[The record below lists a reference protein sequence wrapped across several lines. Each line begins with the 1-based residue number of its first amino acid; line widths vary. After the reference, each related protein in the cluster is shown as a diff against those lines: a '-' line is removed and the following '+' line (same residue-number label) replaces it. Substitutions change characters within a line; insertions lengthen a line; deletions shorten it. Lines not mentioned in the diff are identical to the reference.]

1 MSSRNLKAEETIDN
15 LKDQVWQLQRHN
27 EGLTNRLLMYKQ
39 QLQVQSSRRSSYSY
53 VQPRINTG
61 RWQLH
66 TSDAPIPAKPKR
78 GPPARP
84 SYTAPP
90 IYKEHLMEEVRDEM
104 PREPVCISSRVQ
116 IMNNNTVKMD
126 ELELSLKSPEK
137 MWSTEEDCEEKSSL
151 EYAQLATEYRA
162 SIRENVEMIQVMR
175 LLHERS
181 TVLVATKAQL
191 ADLQENQ
198 EMLRTSHNALLSQ
211 VDELKTELKEKNKRV
226 VSLESQLADMSVLRI
241 TVREFQDRV
250 EDLKRERNLLKGNHD
265 RLLKNML
272 NSSNQPHWSTDLMKE
287 RLQQKV
293 SHLQEQLDSEVA
305 EKRKILVQLAK
316 EQEKSFKCLCQP
328 HLFLSLAENAD
339 LKQEVTQMLM
349 KHKKEVELL
358 QQKTATTT
366 TTSSQS
372 DPDILQPSYQDYTK
386 ETQTQELNP
395 PQEIKEEEKNLSWA
409 YNQMKAA
416 HAETALELEKTR
428 DMLLLQHQ
436 INKHYQDELEIVK
449 IKADNSEKEHK
460 EEWEKLNQLLDLKN
474 NRIQQLEAQL
484 KDVAYGTLK
493 FPLHLEIPVHEEN
506 MIDCLQLHQ
515 GENLF
520 ELHIHQAYLSSA
532 ALSQAR
538 DTQLASF
545 CTYSFYDFEIH
556 CTPLAVGP
564 QPLYDFTSQ
573 YVVRTD
579 YLFLNYLQGAF
590 SRINLHQTAALDHN
604 TLAVGWLRFDKVLE
618 TVEKVHG
625 TTMLT
630 GNNGED
636 FGTLDYWMRLKFPIA
651 HSLQAYNK
659 RLKAQTYLS
668 ANVLGAR
675 KAQPKEG
682 RSEIF
687 KHRNQLW
694 VEIIR
699 CCNLRSRRLGAQPSP
714 YAMYQF
720 FTFSDHDTPIIP
732 ASNHP
737 HFGDQASFSVHMTLE
752 LDQYLRQMVLPIY
765 VFDDNDLELGWFLGK
780 AQVPLLPLAQ
790 DKVIKGEGSI
800 TLISI
805 HYLCVAGNFNLS
817 DPMGKPNGSIEVKL
831 EWESQYL
838 SPEGSEKPETTQ
850 SVEKDK
856 KAPLSVENH
865 KEAPLFVEKHEAN
878 LRVEDYNEAL
888 PSGENEADLR
898 LEREHEAPL
907 SVEKYEAP
915 LFKENCET
923 PPRPTETYEANLSV
937 EDYNEADL
945 SVEIYNE
952 ANLRV
957 EDYEENLPIE
967 KYHIN
972 PSLEK
977 REIKM
982 SKENADEAKM
992 SIEDYEEAKP
1002 PIGNCDEAKPP
1013 IGNCDEAKPPIGNY
1027 DEAKPPIGN
1036 CDEAKPPIGN
1046 YDEAKPPIGNC
1057 DEAKPP
1063 IGNCDEE
1070 KSPIGNYDEAKSPN
1084 CDEAKSPI
1092 GNCDEAKP
1100 PIGNCNKEK
1109 QSIEVCHEFK
1119 PSIENCEE
1127 TKLSLEDYDE
1137 AKLAI
1142 ENYNEEK
1149 ERVENCKEAKLSL
1162 ENCDEEEQSL
1172 ANCEEAKLSLEDYDE
1187 AKLAIEN
1194 CDEENKSLENCDKAK
1209 LSLENCDEVEQ
1220 FIENCD
1226 EAKLSL
1232 ENCDKATEN
1241 GEEAKLSLENCD
1253 KATENGEEAK
1263 LSLENCDE
1271 EEQSIE
1277 ICDEE
1282 KQSLENSDK
1291 AKLSL
1296 ENCDEEEQSIEN
1308 CGEAKLRL
1316 ENFEDDNLSI
1326 ENSDEA
1332 KLPIENRDEEKD
1344 SIENDKEMPL
1354 LNGTLCRHARHTGRK
1369 PKISTNRLSEQAD
1382 EVSETQT
1389 ADSDDV
1395 IVTPLSQKGP
1405 KTNSDK
1411 ICIEIVSLA
1420 FDPEAEVMSDES
1432 IQQVYVEYKFHDLP
1446 LSETETPVSL
1456 RKPRAGEDIHFH
1468 FNKVIDLN
1476 PVEHRDRRKFLFS
1489 MLQEKNPEQRQLKFI
1504 VVSDPEEQ
1512 KNECQEVGYAYLELW
1527 QILDTGRDIL
1537 EQEIDIINPQDKV
1550 SSIGKLK
1557 VSLQAT
1563 DALQAIFK
1571 EMGENM
1577 HL

>member
-1 MSSRNLKAEETIDN
+1 
-15 LKDQVWQLQRHN
+15 
-27 EGLTNRLLMYKQ
+27 
-39 QLQVQSSRRSSYSY
+39 
-53 VQPRINTG
+53 
-61 RWQLH
+61 
-66 TSDAPIPAKPKR
+66 
-78 GPPARP
+78 
-84 SYTAPP
+84 
-90 IYKEHLMEEVRDEM
+90 
-104 PREPVCISSRVQ
+104 
-116 IMNNNTVKMD
+116 
-126 ELELSLKSPEK
+126 
-137 MWSTEEDCEEKSSL
+137 
-151 EYAQLATEYRA
+151 
-162 SIRENVEMIQVMR
+162 
-175 LLHERS
+175 
-181 TVLVATKAQL
+181 
-191 ADLQENQ
+191 
-198 EMLRTSHNALLSQ
+198 MLRTSHNALLSQ

-316 EQEKSFKCLCQP
+316 EQ
-328 HLFLSLAENAD
+328 AENAD

-474 NRIQQLEAQL
+474 NRIQQLE
-484 KDVAYGTLK
+484 
-493 FPLHLEIPVHEEN
+493 
-506 MIDCLQLHQ
+506 
-515 GENLF
+515 
-520 ELHIHQAYLSSA
+520 
-532 ALSQAR
+532 
-538 DTQLASF
+538 
-545 CTYSFYDFEIH
+545 
-556 CTPLAVGP
+556 
-564 QPLYDFTSQ
+564 
-573 YVVRTD
+573 
-579 YLFLNYLQGAF
+579 
-590 SRINLHQTAALDHN
+590 
-604 TLAVGWLRFDKVLE
+604 
-618 TVEKVHG
+618 
-625 TTMLT
+625 

-790 DKVIKGEGSI
+790 DKAIK
-800 TLISI
+800 
-805 HYLCVAGNFNLS
+805 GNFNLS

-838 SPEGSEKPETTQ
+838 SPESSLKPETQ
-850 SVEKDK
+850 SVENDK
-856 KAPLSVENH
+856 KAPLSVENYN
-865 KEAPLFVEKHEAN
+865 EAPLFVEKHEAN
-878 LRVEDYNEAL
+878 LQVEDYNEAL
-888 PSGENEADLR
+888 PSVENETDLH
-898 LEREHEAPL
+898 LEHENEAPL
-907 SVEKYEAP
+907 SVENYEAP

-923 PPRPTETYEANLSV
+923 PPRSTEKYEANLSV

-945 SVEIYNE
+945 SVENYE
-952 ANLRV
+952 ANLRI

-967 KYHIN
+967 KYQVN

-977 REIKM
+977 KEVKI
-982 SKENADEAKM
+982 SKENVVESKM

-1002 PIGNCDEAKPP
+1002 PIENSDEAKPP
-1013 IGNCDEAKPPIGNY
+1013 IGNWDEAKS
-1027 DEAKPPIGN
+1027 PIGN
-1036 CDEAKPPIGN
+1036 CDEAKSPNSDEAKSPIGICG
-1046 YDEAKPPIGNC
+1046 EAKPPIGNC

-1070 KSPIGNYDEAKSPN
+1070 KSPIGN
-1084 CDEAKSPI
+1084 CDEEKS
-1092 GNCDEAKP
+1092 

-1109 QSIEVCHEFK
+1109 QSIEICDEFK
-1119 PSIENCEE
+1119 PSIENCQEA
-1127 TKLSLEDYDE
+1127 KLSLEDYDE

-1142 ENYNEEK
+1142 ENCNEEK
-1149 ERVENCKEAKLSL
+1149 ECLENCKEAKLSL

-1172 ANCEEAKLSLEDYDE
+1172 ENCDKEKQSLENCDKAKLSIENCKEAKLSLENCDEEEQSLENCEEAKLSLEDYDE

-1209 LSLENCDEVEQ
+1209 LSLENCDEDEQ

-1232 ENCDKATEN
+1232 ENCDKVT
-1241 GEEAKLSLENCD
+1241 ENCD
-1253 KATENGEEAK
+1253 EAK

-1271 EEQSIE
+1271 EEKPIE
-1277 ICDEE
+1277 NCDEE
-1282 KQSLENSDK
+1282 KQSLENGDK

-1296 ENCDEEEQSIEN
+1296 ENCDKEEQSIEN
-1308 CGEAKLRL
+1308 CDEAKLRL

-1326 ENSDEA
+1326 ENCDEA
-1332 KLPIENRDEEKD
+1332 KLPIENRDEEKE
-1344 SIENDKEMPL
+1344 SVENDKEMPL
-1354 LNGTLCRHARHTGRK
+1354 LIEDYNKAPEAIENYEKLI
-1369 PKISTNRLSEQAD
+1369 KIPTEEENILFHQQVNKDKLSGAIDEATKEPEECYPEVKQQVFSSPDTANRLSEQAD

-1571 EMGENM
+1571 EMGEDM

>member
-1 MSSRNLKAEETIDN
+1 
-15 LKDQVWQLQRHN
+15 
-27 EGLTNRLLMYKQ
+27 
-39 QLQVQSSRRSSYSY
+39 
-53 VQPRINTG
+53 
-61 RWQLH
+61 
-66 TSDAPIPAKPKR
+66 
-78 GPPARP
+78 
-84 SYTAPP
+84 
-90 IYKEHLMEEVRDEM
+90 
-104 PREPVCISSRVQ
+104 
-116 IMNNNTVKMD
+116 
-126 ELELSLKSPEK
+126 
-137 MWSTEEDCEEKSSL
+137 
-151 EYAQLATEYRA
+151 
-162 SIRENVEMIQVMR
+162 
-175 LLHERS
+175 
-181 TVLVATKAQL
+181 
-191 ADLQENQ
+191 
-198 EMLRTSHNALLSQ
+198 MLRTSHNALLSQ

-316 EQEKSFKCLCQP
+316 EQ
-328 HLFLSLAENAD
+328 AENAD

-474 NRIQQLEAQL
+474 NRIQQLE
-484 KDVAYGTLK
+484 
-493 FPLHLEIPVHEEN
+493 
-506 MIDCLQLHQ
+506 
-515 GENLF
+515 
-520 ELHIHQAYLSSA
+520 
-532 ALSQAR
+532 
-538 DTQLASF
+538 
-545 CTYSFYDFEIH
+545 
-556 CTPLAVGP
+556 
-564 QPLYDFTSQ
+564 
-573 YVVRTD
+573 
-579 YLFLNYLQGAF
+579 
-590 SRINLHQTAALDHN
+590 
-604 TLAVGWLRFDKVLE
+604 
-618 TVEKVHG
+618 
-625 TTMLT
+625 
-630 GNNGED
+630 
-636 FGTLDYWMRLKFPIA
+636 
-651 HSLQAYNK
+651 
-659 RLKAQTYLS
+659 
-668 ANVLGAR
+668 
-675 KAQPKEG
+675 
-682 RSEIF
+682 
-687 KHRNQLW
+687 
-694 VEIIR
+694 
-699 CCNLRSRRLGAQPSP
+699 
-714 YAMYQF
+714 
-720 FTFSDHDTPIIP
+720 
-732 ASNHP
+732 
-737 HFGDQASFSVHMTLE
+737 
-752 LDQYLRQMVLPIY
+752 
-765 VFDDNDLELGWFLGK
+765 
-780 AQVPLLPLAQ
+780 
-790 DKVIKGEGSI
+790 
-800 TLISI
+800 
-805 HYLCVAGNFNLS
+805 GNFNLS

-1354 LNGTLCRHARHTGRK
+1354 LVEDYNKAPEPIENYNEKLI
-1369 PKISTNRLSEQAD
+1369 KIPTEEENILFHQMNEDKLSGAIDEATKEPEECYPEVKQQVFSSPDTATNRLSEQAD

>member
-1 MSSRNLKAEETIDN
+1 
-15 LKDQVWQLQRHN
+15 
-27 EGLTNRLLMYKQ
+27 
-39 QLQVQSSRRSSYSY
+39 
-53 VQPRINTG
+53 
-61 RWQLH
+61 
-66 TSDAPIPAKPKR
+66 
-78 GPPARP
+78 
-84 SYTAPP
+84 
-90 IYKEHLMEEVRDEM
+90 
-104 PREPVCISSRVQ
+104 
-116 IMNNNTVKMD
+116 
-126 ELELSLKSPEK
+126 
-137 MWSTEEDCEEKSSL
+137 
-151 EYAQLATEYRA
+151 
-162 SIRENVEMIQVMR
+162 
-175 LLHERS
+175 
-181 TVLVATKAQL
+181 
-191 ADLQENQ
+191 
-198 EMLRTSHNALLSQ
+198 MLRTSHNALLSQ

-316 EQEKSFKCLCQP
+316 EQ
-328 HLFLSLAENAD
+328 AENAD

-474 NRIQQLEAQL
+474 NRIQQLE
-484 KDVAYGTLK
+484 
-493 FPLHLEIPVHEEN
+493 
-506 MIDCLQLHQ
+506 
-515 GENLF
+515 
-520 ELHIHQAYLSSA
+520 
-532 ALSQAR
+532 
-538 DTQLASF
+538 
-545 CTYSFYDFEIH
+545 
-556 CTPLAVGP
+556 
-564 QPLYDFTSQ
+564 
-573 YVVRTD
+573 
-579 YLFLNYLQGAF
+579 
-590 SRINLHQTAALDHN
+590 
-604 TLAVGWLRFDKVLE
+604 
-618 TVEKVHG
+618 
-625 TTMLT
+625 
-630 GNNGED
+630 
-636 FGTLDYWMRLKFPIA
+636 
-651 HSLQAYNK
+651 
-659 RLKAQTYLS
+659 
-668 ANVLGAR
+668 
-675 KAQPKEG
+675 
-682 RSEIF
+682 
-687 KHRNQLW
+687 
-694 VEIIR
+694 
-699 CCNLRSRRLGAQPSP
+699 
-714 YAMYQF
+714 
-720 FTFSDHDTPIIP
+720 
-732 ASNHP
+732 
-737 HFGDQASFSVHMTLE
+737 
-752 LDQYLRQMVLPIY
+752 
-765 VFDDNDLELGWFLGK
+765 
-780 AQVPLLPLAQ
+780 
-790 DKVIKGEGSI
+790 
-800 TLISI
+800 
-805 HYLCVAGNFNLS
+805 GNFNLS

-838 SPEGSEKPETTQ
+838 SPESSLKPETQ
-850 SVEKDK
+850 SVENDK
-856 KAPLSVENH
+856 KAPLSVENYN
-865 KEAPLFVEKHEAN
+865 EAPLFVEKHEAN
-878 LRVEDYNEAL
+878 LQVEDYNEAL
-888 PSGENEADLR
+888 PSVENETDLH
-898 LEREHEAPL
+898 LEHENEAPL
-907 SVEKYEAP
+907 SVENYEAP

-923 PPRPTETYEANLSV
+923 PPRSTEKYEANLSV

-945 SVEIYNE
+945 SVENYE
-952 ANLRV
+952 ANLRI

-967 KYHIN
+967 KYQVN

-977 REIKM
+977 KEVKI
-982 SKENADEAKM
+982 SKENVVESKM

-1002 PIGNCDEAKPP
+1002 PIENSDEAKPP
-1013 IGNCDEAKPPIGNY
+1013 IGNWDEAKS
-1027 DEAKPPIGN
+1027 PIGN
-1036 CDEAKPPIGN
+1036 CDEAKSPNSDEAKSPIGICG
-1046 YDEAKPPIGNC
+1046 EAKPPIGNC

-1070 KSPIGNYDEAKSPN
+1070 KSPIGN
-1084 CDEAKSPI
+1084 CDEEKS
-1092 GNCDEAKP
+1092 

-1109 QSIEVCHEFK
+1109 QSIEICDEFK
-1119 PSIENCEE
+1119 PSIENCQEA
-1127 TKLSLEDYDE
+1127 KLSLEDYDE

-1142 ENYNEEK
+1142 ENCNEEK
-1149 ERVENCKEAKLSL
+1149 ECLENCKEAKLSL

-1172 ANCEEAKLSLEDYDE
+1172 ENCDKEKQSLENCDKAKLSIENCKEAKLSLENCDEEEQSLENCEEAKLSLEDYDE

-1209 LSLENCDEVEQ
+1209 LSLENCDEDEQ

-1232 ENCDKATEN
+1232 ENCDKVT
-1241 GEEAKLSLENCD
+1241 ENCD
-1253 KATENGEEAK
+1253 EAK

-1271 EEQSIE
+1271 EEKPIE
-1277 ICDEE
+1277 NCDEE
-1282 KQSLENSDK
+1282 KQSLENGDK

-1296 ENCDEEEQSIEN
+1296 ENCDKEEQSIEN
-1308 CGEAKLRL
+1308 CDEAKLRL

-1326 ENSDEA
+1326 ENCDEA
-1332 KLPIENRDEEKD
+1332 KLPIENRDEEKE
-1344 SIENDKEMPL
+1344 SVENDKEMPL
-1354 LNGTLCRHARHTGRK
+1354 LIEDYNKAPEAIENYEKLI
-1369 PKISTNRLSEQAD
+1369 KIPTEEENILFHQQVNKDKLSGAIDEATKEPEECYPEVKQQVFSSPDTAANRLSEQAD

-1571 EMGENM
+1571 EMGEDM

>member
-1 MSSRNLKAEETIDN
+1 
-15 LKDQVWQLQRHN
+15 
-27 EGLTNRLLMYKQ
+27 
-39 QLQVQSSRRSSYSY
+39 
-53 VQPRINTG
+53 
-61 RWQLH
+61 
-66 TSDAPIPAKPKR
+66 
-78 GPPARP
+78 
-84 SYTAPP
+84 
-90 IYKEHLMEEVRDEM
+90 
-104 PREPVCISSRVQ
+104 
-116 IMNNNTVKMD
+116 
-126 ELELSLKSPEK
+126 
-137 MWSTEEDCEEKSSL
+137 
-151 EYAQLATEYRA
+151 
-162 SIRENVEMIQVMR
+162 
-175 LLHERS
+175 
-181 TVLVATKAQL
+181 
-191 ADLQENQ
+191 
-198 EMLRTSHNALLSQ
+198 MLRTSHNALLSQ

-316 EQEKSFKCLCQP
+316 EQ
-328 HLFLSLAENAD
+328 AENAD

-515 GENLF
+515 G
-520 ELHIHQAYLSSA
+520 
-532 ALSQAR
+532 
-538 DTQLASF
+538 
-545 CTYSFYDFEIH
+545 
-556 CTPLAVGP
+556 
-564 QPLYDFTSQ
+564 
-573 YVVRTD
+573 
-579 YLFLNYLQGAF
+579 
-590 SRINLHQTAALDHN
+590 
-604 TLAVGWLRFDKVLE
+604 
-618 TVEKVHG
+618 
-625 TTMLT
+625 
-630 GNNGED
+630 NNGED

-790 DKVIKGEGSI
+790 DKVIK
-800 TLISI
+800 
-805 HYLCVAGNFNLS
+805 GNFNLS

-1354 LNGTLCRHARHTGRK
+1354 LVEDYNKAPEPIENYNEKLI
-1369 PKISTNRLSEQAD
+1369 KIPTEEENILFHQMNEDKLSGAIDEATKEPEECYPEVKQQVFSSPDTATNRLSEQAD

>member
-1 MSSRNLKAEETIDN
+1 
-15 LKDQVWQLQRHN
+15 
-27 EGLTNRLLMYKQ
+27 
-39 QLQVQSSRRSSYSY
+39 
-53 VQPRINTG
+53 
-61 RWQLH
+61 
-66 TSDAPIPAKPKR
+66 
-78 GPPARP
+78 
-84 SYTAPP
+84 
-90 IYKEHLMEEVRDEM
+90 
-104 PREPVCISSRVQ
+104 
-116 IMNNNTVKMD
+116 
-126 ELELSLKSPEK
+126 
-137 MWSTEEDCEEKSSL
+137 
-151 EYAQLATEYRA
+151 
-162 SIRENVEMIQVMR
+162 
-175 LLHERS
+175 
-181 TVLVATKAQL
+181 
-191 ADLQENQ
+191 
-198 EMLRTSHNALLSQ
+198 MLRTSHNALLSQ

-316 EQEKSFKCLCQP
+316 EQ
-328 HLFLSLAENAD
+328 AENAD

-372 DPDILQPSYQDYTK
+372 DPDILQPSCQDYTK

-416 HAETALELEKTR
+416 HAETSLELEKTK

-474 NRIQQLEAQL
+474 NRIQQLE
-484 KDVAYGTLK
+484 
-493 FPLHLEIPVHEEN
+493 
-506 MIDCLQLHQ
+506 
-515 GENLF
+515 
-520 ELHIHQAYLSSA
+520 
-532 ALSQAR
+532 
-538 DTQLASF
+538 
-545 CTYSFYDFEIH
+545 
-556 CTPLAVGP
+556 
-564 QPLYDFTSQ
+564 
-573 YVVRTD
+573 
-579 YLFLNYLQGAF
+579 
-590 SRINLHQTAALDHN
+590 
-604 TLAVGWLRFDKVLE
+604 
-618 TVEKVHG
+618 
-625 TTMLT
+625 
-630 GNNGED
+630 
-636 FGTLDYWMRLKFPIA
+636 
-651 HSLQAYNK
+651 
-659 RLKAQTYLS
+659 
-668 ANVLGAR
+668 
-675 KAQPKEG
+675 
-682 RSEIF
+682 
-687 KHRNQLW
+687 
-694 VEIIR
+694 
-699 CCNLRSRRLGAQPSP
+699 
-714 YAMYQF
+714 
-720 FTFSDHDTPIIP
+720 
-732 ASNHP
+732 
-737 HFGDQASFSVHMTLE
+737 
-752 LDQYLRQMVLPIY
+752 
-765 VFDDNDLELGWFLGK
+765 
-780 AQVPLLPLAQ
+780 
-790 DKVIKGEGSI
+790 
-800 TLISI
+800 
-805 HYLCVAGNFNLS
+805 GNFSLS

-838 SPEGSEKPETTQ
+838 SPESSQTPETQ
-850 SVEKDK
+850 SVEIDK
-856 KAPLSVENH
+856 KAPPPSVENYN
-865 KEAPLFVEKHEAN
+865 EAPLFVEKPEAN
-878 LRVEDYNEAL
+878 LQVEDYNEAL
-888 PSGENEADLR
+888 PSAENETDLH
-898 LEREHEAPL
+898 LERENEAPL
-907 SVEKYEAP
+907 SVEHCEVP
-915 LFKENCET
+915 LFKENGET
-923 PPRPTETYEANLSV
+923 PPRPTGKLEANLSV

-945 SVEIYNE
+945 SGETYKE

-957 EDYEENLPIE
+957 EDYEENLPTE
-967 KYHIN
+967 KN

-977 REIKM
+977 KEANV
-982 SKENADEAKM
+982 SKENADEANM

-1002 PIGNCDEAKPP
+1002 LIENCDEAKPP
-1013 IGNCDEAKPPIGNY
+1013 IGDCDEAKPPIG
-1027 DEAKPPIGN
+1027 D
-1036 CDEAKPPIGN
+1036 CDEAKPPIG
-1046 YDEAKPPIGNC
+1046 DC

-1063 IGNCDEE
+1063 IGD
-1070 KSPIGNYDEAKSPN
+1070 
-1084 CDEAKSPI
+1084 
-1092 GNCDEAKP
+1092 CDEAKP
-1100 PIGNCNKEK
+1100 PIGDCDEAKPPIGDCDEAKLPIEDCNEEK
-1109 QSIEVCHEFK
+1109 QSIEICSEIK
-1119 PSIENCEE
+1119 PCIENCEA

-1137 AKLAI
+1137 GKLAI
-1142 ENYNEEK
+1142 ENCNEEK
-1149 ERVENCKEAKLSL
+1149 ECLENCKEAKLSL

-1172 ANCEEAKLSLEDYDE
+1172 ENCDKAKLSLENCKEAKLCLENCDEEEQSLENCEEAKLSLEDYDE
-1187 AKLAIEN
+1187 AKLAMEN
-1194 CDEENKSLENCDKAK
+1194 CDENKSLENCDKAK
-1209 LSLENCDEVEQ
+1209 LSLENCDKDEQ
-1220 FIENCD
+1220 
-1226 EAKLSL
+1226 SL
-1232 ENCDKATEN
+1232 ENCAEATEN
-1241 GEEAKLSLENCD
+1241 REEAKM
-1253 KATENGEEAK
+1253 
-1263 LSLENCDE
+1263 
-1271 EEQSIE
+1271 
-1277 ICDEE
+1277 
-1282 KQSLENSDK
+1282 
-1291 AKLSL
+1291 SL

-1308 CGEAKLRL
+1308 CEEEKQSLEHGDKAKPSLENCDEEEQPIENCDEVKLCL

-1326 ENSDEA
+1326 ENCDEA
-1332 KLPIENRDEEKD
+1332 KLPTESCDEEKE

-1354 LNGTLCRHARHTGRK
+1354 LVEDYNKAPEPIENYNEKLIEIPTEEENILFHQQVNKDKLSGAIDEATKEPEECYPEVKKQVFSSPDTA
-1369 PKISTNRLSEQAD
+1369 NRLSEQTS

-1389 ADSDDV
+1389 TDSDDV

-1571 EMGENM
+1571 EMGEDM

>member
-1 MSSRNLKAEETIDN
+1 
-15 LKDQVWQLQRHN
+15 
-27 EGLTNRLLMYKQ
+27 LL
-39 QLQVQSSRRSSYSY
+39 
-53 VQPRINTG
+53 
-61 RWQLH
+61 
-66 TSDAPIPAKPKR
+66 

-104 PREPVCISSRVQ
+104 PREPVQ

-191 ADLQENQ
+191 ADLQERYFITWQQNQ

-265 RLLKNML
+265 RLLKNVMNTIPSML

-316 EQEKSFKCLCQP
+316 EQ
-328 HLFLSLAENAD
+328 AENAD

-474 NRIQQLEAQL
+474 NRIQQLEGSFGSHRLMAETQL

-790 DKVIKGEGSI
+790 DKVIKG
-800 TLISI
+800 
-805 HYLCVAGNFNLS
+805 NFNLS

-838 SPEGSEKPETTQ
+838 SPEGS
-850 SVEKDK
+850 
-856 KAPLSVENH
+856 
-865 KEAPLFVEKHEAN
+865 
-878 LRVEDYNEAL
+878 
-888 PSGENEADLR
+888 
-898 LEREHEAPL
+898 
-907 SVEKYEAP
+907 
-915 LFKENCET
+915 
-923 PPRPTETYEANLSV
+923 
-937 EDYNEADL
+937 
-945 SVEIYNE
+945 
-952 ANLRV
+952 
-957 EDYEENLPIE
+957 
-967 KYHIN
+967 
-972 PSLEK
+972 
-977 REIKM
+977 
-982 SKENADEAKM
+982 
-992 SIEDYEEAKP
+992 
-1002 PIGNCDEAKPP
+1002 
-1013 IGNCDEAKPPIGNY
+1013 
-1027 DEAKPPIGN
+1027 
-1036 CDEAKPPIGN
+1036 
-1046 YDEAKPPIGNC
+1046 
-1057 DEAKPP
+1057 
-1063 IGNCDEE
+1063 
-1070 KSPIGNYDEAKSPN
+1070 
-1084 CDEAKSPI
+1084 
-1092 GNCDEAKP
+1092 
-1100 PIGNCNKEK
+1100 
-1109 QSIEVCHEFK
+1109 
-1119 PSIENCEE
+1119 
-1127 TKLSLEDYDE
+1127 
-1137 AKLAI
+1137 
-1142 ENYNEEK
+1142 
-1149 ERVENCKEAKLSL
+1149 
-1162 ENCDEEEQSL
+1162 
-1172 ANCEEAKLSLEDYDE
+1172 
-1187 AKLAIEN
+1187 
-1194 CDEENKSLENCDKAK
+1194 
-1209 LSLENCDEVEQ
+1209 
-1220 FIENCD
+1220 
-1226 EAKLSL
+1226 
-1232 ENCDKATEN
+1232 
-1241 GEEAKLSLENCD
+1241 ENCD

-1354 LNGTLCRHARHTGRK
+1354 LVEDYNKAPEPIENYNEKLIKIPTEEENILFHQMPKSHSFKMNSVNIYRKYVLEEGNQLDYLACRYLTYLLNEANQSKTFFSWVSYIKNGTLCRHARHTGRK
-1369 PKISTNRLSEQAD
+1369 PKICSRLVLDINITPTFSTATNRLSEQAD

-1571 EMGENM
+1571 EM
-1577 HL
+1577 

>member
-1 MSSRNLKAEETIDN
+1 
-15 LKDQVWQLQRHN
+15 
-27 EGLTNRLLMYKQ
+27 
-39 QLQVQSSRRSSYSY
+39 
-53 VQPRINTG
+53 
-61 RWQLH
+61 
-66 TSDAPIPAKPKR
+66 
-78 GPPARP
+78 
-84 SYTAPP
+84 
-90 IYKEHLMEEVRDEM
+90 
-104 PREPVCISSRVQ
+104 
-116 IMNNNTVKMD
+116 
-126 ELELSLKSPEK
+126 
-137 MWSTEEDCEEKSSL
+137 
-151 EYAQLATEYRA
+151 
-162 SIRENVEMIQVMR
+162 
-175 LLHERS
+175 
-181 TVLVATKAQL
+181 
-191 ADLQENQ
+191 
-198 EMLRTSHNALLSQ
+198 MLRTSHNALLSQ

-316 EQEKSFKCLCQP
+316 EQ
-328 HLFLSLAENAD
+328 AENAD

-372 DPDILQPSYQDYTK
+372 DPDILQPSCQDYTK

-416 HAETALELEKTR
+416 HAETSLELEKTK

-474 NRIQQLEAQL
+474 NRIQQLE
-484 KDVAYGTLK
+484 
-493 FPLHLEIPVHEEN
+493 
-506 MIDCLQLHQ
+506 
-515 GENLF
+515 
-520 ELHIHQAYLSSA
+520 
-532 ALSQAR
+532 
-538 DTQLASF
+538 
-545 CTYSFYDFEIH
+545 
-556 CTPLAVGP
+556 
-564 QPLYDFTSQ
+564 
-573 YVVRTD
+573 
-579 YLFLNYLQGAF
+579 
-590 SRINLHQTAALDHN
+590 
-604 TLAVGWLRFDKVLE
+604 
-618 TVEKVHG
+618 
-625 TTMLT
+625 

-752 LDQYLRQMVLPIY
+752 LDDYLRQMVLPIY
-765 VFDDNDLELGWFLGK
+765 VFDDDDLELGWFLGK

-790 DKVIKGEGSI
+790 DKAIKG
-800 TLISI
+800 
-805 HYLCVAGNFNLS
+805 NFSLS

-838 SPEGSEKPETTQ
+838 SPESSQTPETQ
-850 SVEKDK
+850 SVEIDK
-856 KAPLSVENH
+856 KAPPPSVENYN
-865 KEAPLFVEKHEAN
+865 EAPLFVEKPEAN
-878 LRVEDYNEAL
+878 LQVEDYNEAL
-888 PSGENEADLR
+888 PSAENETDLH
-898 LEREHEAPL
+898 LERENEAPL
-907 SVEKYEAP
+907 SVEHCEVP
-915 LFKENCET
+915 LFKENGET
-923 PPRPTETYEANLSV
+923 PPRPTGKLEANLSV

-945 SVEIYNE
+945 SGETYKE

-957 EDYEENLPIE
+957 EDYEENLPTE
-967 KYHIN
+967 KN

-977 REIKM
+977 KEANV
-982 SKENADEAKM
+982 SKENADEANM

-1002 PIGNCDEAKPP
+1002 LIENCDEAKPP
-1013 IGNCDEAKPPIGNY
+1013 IGDCDEAKPPIG
-1027 DEAKPPIGN
+1027 D
-1036 CDEAKPPIGN
+1036 CDEAKPPIG
-1046 YDEAKPPIGNC
+1046 DC

-1063 IGNCDEE
+1063 IGD
-1070 KSPIGNYDEAKSPN
+1070 
-1084 CDEAKSPI
+1084 
-1092 GNCDEAKP
+1092 CDEAKP
-1100 PIGNCNKEK
+1100 PIGDCDEAKPPIGDCDEAKLPIEDCNEEK
-1109 QSIEVCHEFK
+1109 QSIEICSEIK
-1119 PSIENCEE
+1119 PCIENCEA

-1137 AKLAI
+1137 GKLAI
-1142 ENYNEEK
+1142 ENCNEEK
-1149 ERVENCKEAKLSL
+1149 ECLENCKEAKLSL

-1172 ANCEEAKLSLEDYDE
+1172 ENCDKAKLSLENCKEAKLCLENCDEEEQSLENCEEAKLSLEDYDE
-1187 AKLAIEN
+1187 AKLAMEN
-1194 CDEENKSLENCDKAK
+1194 CDENKSLENCDKAK
-1209 LSLENCDEVEQ
+1209 LSLENCDKDEQ
-1220 FIENCD
+1220 
-1226 EAKLSL
+1226 SL
-1232 ENCDKATEN
+1232 ENCAEATEN
-1241 GEEAKLSLENCD
+1241 REEAKM
-1253 KATENGEEAK
+1253 
-1263 LSLENCDE
+1263 
-1271 EEQSIE
+1271 
-1277 ICDEE
+1277 
-1282 KQSLENSDK
+1282 
-1291 AKLSL
+1291 SL

-1308 CGEAKLRL
+1308 CEEEKQSLEHGDKAKPSLENCDEEEQPIENCDEVKLCL

-1326 ENSDEA
+1326 ENCDEA
-1332 KLPIENRDEEKD
+1332 KLPTESCDEEKE

-1354 LNGTLCRHARHTGRK
+1354 LVEDYNKAPEPIENYNEKLIEIPTEEENILFHQVNKDKLSGAIDEATKEPEECYPEVKKQVFSSPDTAA
-1369 PKISTNRLSEQAD
+1369 NRLSEQTS

-1389 ADSDDV
+1389 TDSDDV

-1571 EMGENM
+1571 EMGEDM